1 MPKRRKPFT
10 RIRNP
15 RKLIPTEATTRLLL
29 GIYYHEGVLSQRQI
43 VREFFPGKTK
53 SWPEH
58 RLQNYFDHH
67 LVNKFNAEWV
77 NGEHLKET
85 VYTLGT
91 QGARHVAHQMEID
104 FTSLTWRPKPRW
116 MTLSHDLKLNDFRFA
131 VTRQANNLDGFQLVR
146 WISEFELHQNQKHK
160 IPGRPDGFFLLRRNS
175 PTHAGR
181 VEELAILVEVD
192 NATHPL
198 GRFISHKVKPA
209 LKFVGS
215 ERYKQIFGIGSG
227 AYFVIT
233 TGLKR
238 LAHLKD
244 KTEAAGGS
252 GLFYFTTFD
261 QAKKDV
267 LTAPIWQ
274 MAGSNERLTIKD
286 MPLKPR
292 INRGVNHPTQRQIL
306 IPTLTA

>member
-10 RIRNP
+10 RIKNP
-15 RKLIPTEATTRLLL
+15 KKLVPTESTTNLLL

-43 VREFFPGKTK
+43 TREFFPGKTK

-58 RLQNYFDHH
+58 RLQHYFDHH

-77 NGEHLKET
+77 NGEHLNET

-91 QGARHVAHQMEID
+91 QGARFLANHFGID
-104 FTSLTWRPKPRW
+104 YTSFTWRSKPRW
-116 MTLSHDLKLNDFRFA
+116 PTLSHDLKLNEFRLKATSEAQRLSEFEM
-131 VTRQANNLDGFQLVR
+131 VR
-146 WISEFELHQNQKHK
+146 WFSEFELQQNYK
-160 IPGRPDGFFLLRRNS
+160 IPGRPDGFFLLRRTS
-175 PTHAGR
+175 PAAAGR
-181 VEELAILVEVD
+181 VEELAILPELD

-198 GRFISHKVKPA
+198 GRFMSRKVKPA

-215 ERYKQIFGIGSG
+215 KEYERIFGICGG

-233 TGLKR
+233 TGPKR
-238 LAHLKD
+238 LDNLKE

-252 GLFYFTTFD
+252 GLFYFTTMD
-261 QAKKDV
+261 QVENGV
-267 LTAPIWQ
+267 LTSPIWQ
-274 MAGSNERLTIKD
+274 LAGSDELLSIKD

-292 INRGVNHPTQRQIL
+292 LRTGVQHTPQRRISV
-306 IPTLTA
+306 PSFAV